1 MPALSVEG
9 LSKIYHSGLT
19 GKQQVPA
26 LTDFS
31 LSVEPGQI
39 FGLLG
44 PNGAGKTTFVRI
56 LLSLVRPT
64 SGTASILGVRLPDT
78 SIRSRVGYLP
88 EQHRYPAHHTGEQAL
103 RFFGKLTG
111 TPASVL
117 RERVPALMKL
127 VGLNDWTRTRV
138 KRYSKGM
145 VQRLGLAH
153 ALINDPDLLFLDEPT
168 DGLDPVGRKE
178 IRDVLLGLKQQGKT
192 VFLNSHLLS
201 EVELVCD
208 TVAILNKGRLLRV
221 ASVDELT
228 LAGSKY
234 EIGFSGELPQAFQEE
249 SAAMIL
255 RLGHAHQLLLAE
267 LENTA
272 ALNRLIDLMR
282 KHGIAITSITQKKS
296 SLEES
301 FLTLLKPEGQP

>member
-1 MPALSVEG
+1 MPALCVEG
-9 LSKIYHSGLT
+9 LSKTYRSGLT
-19 GKQQVPA
+19 GKQQTLA
-26 LTDFS
+26 LSDFS
-31 LSVEPGQI
+31 LAVEPGQI

-64 SGTASILGVRLPDT
+64 SGTASLLGVRLPDT
-78 SIRSRVGYLP
+78 SVRSRVGYLP
-88 EQHRYPAHHTGEQAL
+88 EQHRYPAHQTGEQAL
-103 RFFGKLTG
+103 WFFGRLTG
-111 TPASVL
+111 TPASIL
-117 RERVPALMKL
+117 HERVPALMKL

-228 LAGSKY
+228 LAGTKY

-249 SAAMIL
+249 TTALVL
-255 RLGHAHQLLLAE
+255 RLGYADQLLLAE
-267 LENTA
+267 LESTA

-301 FLTLLKPEGQP
+301 FLKLLKPEGQP